1 MKLED
6 LGYNDKLEKSRV
18 DNNLKDFGIGKVVSE
33 HKEQENRLRNC
44 QPIIEQVNLE
54 ILQRNL

>member
-18 DNNLKDFGIGKVVSE
+18 DHNLNGFGIGRVVLE
-33 HKEQENRLRNC
+33 HKEQENRRRNC
-44 QPIIEQVNLE
+44 EENSKT
-54 ILQRNL
+54 N